1 MPLQNR
7 VTPFGAIEA
16 NSARGDFMGNR
27 GILQGKTKELGRRRW
42 AHNNWIICVTKFN
55 GRHRE
60 VMKPQHYTELFF
72 LDEAVAIAAGHRPCC
87 ECRRRDYHTWKDAW
101 QHAFGL
107 AEPSLV
113 KPMDKALH
121 QNRIDL
127 STRGQRRWWSAIN
140 DLPDGSFIVIG
151 GAAHLVLGDRLLPW
165 KHDSYGPPIKRATDT
180 VVQVL
185 TPSLSVATLKE
196 GFSPRLHKTALCR
209 DI

>member
-1 MPLQNR
+1 MQ
-7 VTPFGAIEA
+7 
-16 NSARGDFMGNR
+16 
-27 GILQGKTKELGRRRW
+27 
-42 AHNNWIICVTKFN
+42 
-55 GRHRE
+55 
-60 VMKPQHYTELFF
+60 LFF
-72 LDEAVAIAAGHRPCC
+72 LDEAVAITAGHRPCC

-101 QHAFGL
+101 QNAFGL

-165 KHDSYGPPIKRATDT
+165 RHDSYGPPMIRTVDT

-185 TPSLSVATLKE
+185 TPSLSVATLRE
-196 GFSPRLHKTALCR
+196 GFSPRLHESSLCHN
-209 DI
+209 I